1 MAEITLHNDRDTSAT
16 YVPNRFIDNFMTAAN
31 GEYVKI
37 YLYLLRC
44 MNSADCS
51 FSLSGAADK
60 LEHTEKDIQRALKYW
75 EKMKLLH
82 LEYDKEKKLSGI
94 CFLGLDES
102 SGGEPASTGRT
113 GAPVCVS
120 ATDKSS
126 KSTLSS
132 APVEATEPKAQA
144 HEARERE
151 SYSAAQLAA
160 FQEKSEVSELLF
172 VTEHYLK
179 RPLTPT
185 DIDTILFWYDGLKF
199 SVDLIEYLIEY
210 CIGKGH
216 TSLRYMD
223 KVAMGW
229 QSEGIT
235 RVDQAKRTLSAFSQ
249 LHFSVMRALGI
260 SGRNLVASEVS
271 YIDKWSGQ
279 LGFTQDIIAEACRR
293 TIASVHQ
300 PSFEYTDSIL
310 RRWHKQEV
318 HSLNDIARLDSQ
330 FQKTRTTAA
339 LQNKGAAPNRFN
351 NFSQR
356 TYDYDKLEEQLLGQR

>member
-44 MNSADCS
+44 MNSSDCS

-82 LEYDKEKKLSGI
+82 LEYDKDKKLSGI
-94 CFLGLDES
+94 CFLGLEE
-102 SGGEPASTGRT
+102 GCAGEPSSTCRPLAPTSLSASEKNVK
-113 GAPVCVS
+113 AASP
-120 ATDKSS
+120 
-126 KSTLSS
+126 S
-132 APVEATEPKAQA
+132 APKEAKEPKDDDAKK
-144 HEARERE
+144 RKP
-151 SYSAAQLAA
+151 YSAAQLAA
-160 FQEKSEVSELLF
+160 FQEKSEISELLF

-185 DIDTILFWYDGLKF
+185 DMDTILFWYDGLKF

-235 RVDQAKRTLSAFSQ
+235 RVDEAKRTLSAFSQ

-271 YIDKWSGQ
+271 YINKWSGQ

-293 TIASVHQ
+293 TMASVHQ

-310 RRWHKQEV
+310 MRWHKLEV

-339 LQNKGAAPNRFN
+339 LQNKGAATNRFN

>member
-94 CFLGLDES
+94 CFLGLDEGC
-102 SGGEPASTGRT
+102 SGESASTCRPVAPMSVSAPEKSGKPAS
-113 GAPVCVS
+113 P
-120 ATDKSS
+120 
-126 KSTLSS
+126 S
-132 APVEATEPKAQA
+132 APREAKEEKVTEAK
-144 HEARERE
+144 ERKP
-151 SYSAAQLAA
+151 YSAAQLAA
-160 FQEKSEVSELLF
+160 FQEKSEISELLF

-185 DIDTILFWYDGLKF
+185 DMDTILFWYDGLKF

-229 QSEGIT
+229 HSEGIT
-235 RVDQAKRTLSAFSQ
+235 RVEQAKRAISAYSQ

-279 LGFTQDIIAEACRR
+279 LGFTPDIIAEACRR
-293 TIASVHQ
+293 TISSVHQ
-300 PSFEYTDSIL
+300 PSFEYTDGIL
-310 RRWHKQEV
+310 GRWHKQEV

-339 LQNKGAAPNRFN
+339 PQNKGAAPNRFN